1 MRLRLKLTIFSFLI
15 VAACK
20 AQPNERIHLHFDK
33 DIYLPGETIWFK
45 AYLYNNNALSS
56 VSTNFYAAIYD
67 ETGKLLEQKI
77 YPVADGTSRGSFSLP
92 GNIDGNKLQ
101 LVAFTKGMTLY
112 DNSNVFKKVI
122 SIYRKNV
129 PQNAVPVTN
138 NISLQFF
145 PEGGNW
151 VAGISN
157 TVAFKAWNE
166 DGSPAQVSGKI
177 MDEETHTAIDS
188 FSTNAAGLG
197 KLQLMPEEKIYTA
210 LWKGADGKTIKTELP
225 PVTPYGIT
233 LHAEL
238 VKNELYYII
247 NKNATTENLK
257 QLHLLAQMENEELY
271 KADILIGDKNYLV
284 NKFSIDSL
292 PSGIVQ
298 LTLFNGDWQP
308 IQERIV
314 FINPGKKTM
323 ALIKEEER
331 SNAAKAKNI
340 IELAMPDNTASNL
353 SASIADI
360 NFYDKATNRTIQQ
373 DLWFNTQ
380 LKGLNSAIA
389 GEIET
394 GNTAAIDLVML
405 THGWRK
411 YNWQKV
417 INKQVENVGPV
428 DNFLSLNIHY
438 KEKNYALPGDESLS
452 LVINDKVTGKQYH
465 ALNPATQT
473 SFYQSGFVFY
483 DSARISYKLNKN
495 KDMSGNLLMKVNDSI
510 NIPAYITAVKN
521 LPQQTIS
528 SATLIDTSFNNIA
541 TRFNDVQTF
550 KTIVVNSKYVN
561 PVTKRMQQ
569 LDDKYTSGLFSGI
582 VRGYQ
587 VNVVDDIETETSDI
601 YSYIR
606 YKMPTKLAVSGMTGS
621 RQFYP
626 CSMTMNDVCDPIPVF
641 LNENEMPGDILESVP
656 LSTIAY
662 IKYIPGIVIGSSFT
676 STNGALYVYTRKG
689 SDDSQPS
696 ASPMRSVTVKGYDL
710 AKEFFNPDYSD
721 KASLLQPDLRT
732 TVYWNPYII
741 TGKDNT
747 KVKIEYY
754 NNDISK
760 KLLLTI
766 EGIDE
771 AGKLIHIEKII
782 E

>member
-1 MRLRLKLTIFSFLI
+1 MPLQLKLTIFLFLI
-15 VAACK
+15 VSACR

-45 AYLYNNNALSS
+45 AYMYNNNALST
-56 VSTNFYAAIYD
+56 VSTNFYTAIYD
-67 ETGKLLEQKI
+67 EAGKLLEQKM
-77 YPVADGTSRGSFSLP
+77 YPIADGTAKGSFSIP
-92 GNIDGNKLQ
+92 GNIESGKLQ
-101 LVAFTKGMTLY
+101 LVAFTKGMIFY
-112 DNSNVFKKVI
+112 DNSNVFKKI
-122 SIYRKNV
+122 LSIYKKDT
-129 PQNAVPVTN
+129 PQNTIPAAN
-138 NISLQFF
+138 NVSLQFF

-188 FSTNAAGLG
+188 FSTNTAGLG

-210 LWKGADGKTIKTELP
+210 LWKDADGKIIKTELP
-225 PVTPYGIT
+225 AVTPLGIT

-238 VKNELYYII
+238 VKKELYYVI
-247 NKNATTENLK
+247 NKNATAENLK
-257 QLHLLAQMENEELY
+257 TLHLLAQMENEELY

-292 PSGIVQ
+292 PSGIMQ
-298 LTLFNGDWQP
+298 LTLFNSDWQP
-308 IQERIV
+308 LQERII
-314 FINPGKKTM
+314 FINASKNTLP
-323 ALIKEEER
+323 LIKEEER
-331 SNAAKAKNI
+331 SSAAKAKNI
-340 IELAMPDNTASNL
+340 IELIMPDNSVSNL

-360 NFYDKATNRTIQQ
+360 NFYDRATHRTIQQ
-373 DLWFNTQ
+373 DLWVNAQ
-380 LKGLNSAIA
+380 LKGLNSTIA
-389 GEIET
+389 NEIET
-394 GNTAAIDLVML
+394 GNSAAIDLVML

-411 YNWQKV
+411 YSWQKV
-417 INKQVENVGPV
+417 INKQVETVSPI

-452 LVINDKVTGKQYH
+452 LVINDKVTGRQYH
-465 ALNPATQT
+465 ALNPASQT

-483 DSARISYKLNKN
+483 DSARVSYKLNKN
-495 KDMSGNLLMKVNDSI
+495 KEMSGNLLMKVNDSI
-510 NIPAYITAVKN
+510 NIPAYITGVKN
-521 LPQQTIS
+521 MPKQNSS
-528 SATLIDTSFNNIA
+528 SAGLIDTSFNNIA
-541 TRFNDVQTF
+541 TKFNTVQTF

-569 LDDKYTSGLFSGI
+569 LDDKYTSGLFSGL

-587 VNVVDDIETETSDI
+587 INVVDDIETETSDI

-606 YKMPTKLAVSGMTGS
+606 YKMPTKLGVSGITGA

-626 CSMTMNDVCDPIPVF
+626 CSMTMNDTCDPIPVF

-662 IKYIPGIVIGSSFT
+662 IKYTPGIVIGSSFT
-676 STNGALYVYTRKG
+676 SANGALYVYTRKG

-696 ASPMRSVTVKGYDL
+696 TSPMRSVTVKGYDL

-741 TGKDNT
+741 TGKDNN
-747 KVKIEYY
+747 KVKLEYY

-766 EGIDE
+766 EGVNE